1 MCIVAVCDPRAV
13 ISTYLVT
20 TVTAALTAMRVKTG
34 TRIYSPRLPIAT
46 ALQQA
51 LTFRVTA
58 TETNQYIPEMVDCWV
73 EFHCWG
79 ASTADATQVSR
90 LLYDALQG
98 IENAVVGANIIYNAE
113 HNSTQDPIIDPDS
126 VQGEEWWFALSLYT
140 IQVR

>member
-1 MCIVAVCDPRAV
+1 MAVCDPKTI
-13 ISTYLVT
+13 ISSFLVS

-34 TRIYSPRLPIAT
+34 TRIYTRLPIAF

-51 LTFRVTA
+51 LTFRITA
-58 TETNQYIPEMVDCWV
+58 TTENQNIPEIVECAV

-79 ASTADATQVSR
+79 ASEAQATEVSR

-98 IENAVVGANIIYNAE
+98 IERIAVGSNYILNAE

-126 VQGEEWWFALSLYT
+126 TQGEEWWFALSLYT